1 MSVQDAIETVLS
13 RNVFYRDGYRL
24 LLRISI
30 IQGLVI
36 ILMVVAI
43 VAMLFSMETRYIYF
57 ATTAD
62 GRIIN
67 IVPLNEPFRERAEIT
82 AWGAGKSQEI
92 MRFGYNNFRQN
103 LQQSSASFTPRGW
116 ESFTK
121 ALKDARILEAIEA
134 RKLTVSL
141 EIEGAPEIKNQGLRD
156 GVYSWLLHFPAIIK
170 FDGSD
175 APSPMPVNLILLVVR
190 VSTLQNSDGVSIEQ
204 WIAAPR

>member
-36 ILMVVAI
+36 VMMLAAILAL
-43 VAMLFSMETRYIYF
+43 LFSMETRYIYF

-82 AWGAGKSQEI
+82 AWAAGKSQDV
-92 MRFGYNNFRQN
+92 MRFGYNDFRQS
-103 LQQSSASFTPRGW
+103 LQRSSSFFTPRGW

-121 ALKDARILEAIEA
+121 AMKDARILEAVEA

-156 GVYSWLLHFPAIIK
+156 GVYSWLLHFPAVIK
-170 FDGSD
+170 FDGAD
-175 APSPMPVNLILLVVR
+175 APGQMPVNLILLVVR
-190 VSTLQNSDGVSIEQ
+190 VSTLQNPDGVSIEQ